1 MLRKVMHSG
10 VSGWKPDRLDDLT
23 GKRYMITGA
32 NSGLGLEAAKILAAK
47 NADIVMACRTPAKA
61 TAAQTEVESVAGGGV
76 VSVVRLDLADTS
88 SIRECADEVRETFDG
103 LDALVN
109 NAGVMQTP
117 QGKTADG
124 FETQFGTNHLGHFL
138 LNGLLYDQVAVR
150 AGRIVVVAS
159 IAHMRATG
167 IDWDDPMLDRS
178 YSPTKAYG
186 QSKLSNL
193 IYGLELSRRLAAVD
207 SPVAAI
213 TVHPGYANTN
223 LQFSGPTGIW
233 QKLYKVGNLA
243 AQSAEAGAYPEVLGA
258 AGREA
263 RNGAY
268 YGPTW
273 FLGARGPVGD
283 ARATS
288 KATDTESGRRLW
300 ALSEELLGVTWD
312 LPGNAVSNTTDT

>member
-207 SPVAAI
+207 SP
-213 TVHPGYANTN
+213 
-223 LQFSGPTGIW
+223 
-233 QKLYKVGNLA
+233 
-243 AQSAEAGAYPEVLGA
+243 
-258 AGREA
+258 
-263 RNGAY
+263 
-268 YGPTW
+268 
-273 FLGARGPVGD
+273 
-283 ARATS
+283 
-288 KATDTESGRRLW
+288 
-300 ALSEELLGVTWD
+300 
-312 LPGNAVSNTTDT
+312 

>member
-1 MLRKVMHSG
+1 MLRRVMQSG

-23 GKRYMITGA
+23 GKRYLITGA
-32 NSGLGLEAAKILAAK
+32 NSGLGLEAAKILAKK
-47 NADIVMACRTPAKA
+47 NACVVMACRSPQKAAAAKD
-61 TAAQTEVESVAGGGV
+61 QVRSVGGGGE
-76 VSVVRLDLADTS
+76 VSAVELDLSDTG
-88 SIRECADEVRETFDG
+88 SIRACAEAVRSSFDG
-103 LDALVN
+103 LDAMVN

-138 LNGLLYDQVAVR
+138 LNGLLFDQVAVR
-150 AGRIVVVAS
+150 SGRIVVVSS
-159 IAHMRATG
+159 IAHIRSTG
-167 IDWDDPMLDRS
+167 IDWDDPMLNRS

-193 IYGLELSRRLAAVD
+193 IYGLELSRRLAAID

-213 TVHPGYANTN
+213 TCHPGYANTN

-233 QKLYKVGNLA
+233 QKFYKVGNLA

-258 AGREA
+258 AGHEA
-263 RNGAY
+263 RNGGY

-283 ARATS
+283 ALATS
-288 KATDTESGRRLW
+288 TATDTESGRRLW

-312 LPGNAVSNTTDT
+312 LPDNAVDNPTG